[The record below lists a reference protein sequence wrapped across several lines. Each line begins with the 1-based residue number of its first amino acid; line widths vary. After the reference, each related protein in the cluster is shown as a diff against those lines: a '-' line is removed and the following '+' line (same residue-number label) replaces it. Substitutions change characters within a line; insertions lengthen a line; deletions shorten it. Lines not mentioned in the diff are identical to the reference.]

1 MLTISENLKQKISL
15 IPNKPGVYLMKN
27 SIGKI
32 IYVGKAKI
40 LKNRVRTY
48 FTGKYQDLKTE
59 QLVENISDF
68 DYIITATEVDAL
80 VLENNLIKKHKP
92 KYNIYLRDDKQYP
105 FIKITMKEPFP
116 RIEITRKLL
125 KDGSKYFG
133 PYTDSRAI
141 KKTLRLLEW
150 IFPFRTCTRKIPT
163 EKVVFD
169 RPCINY
175 QLGKCSGACIGKIS
189 KQEYKKIISNIFH
202 FLNGRNTEVISNLKQ
217 EMQLESE
224 IMNFEKAAQTRDKI
238 NNIYRLNRSHNMFFT
253 DDKNRDVVGIYKEE
267 NKAAVAVLK
276 ILSGKLLNKEIYSI
290 ENAEG
295 RKISEILEA
304 FLKQYYAEKIDKLP
318 HKIILQIKPDDYE
331 TLNFWLKNK
340 LLIPQRG
347 EMKALISISKEN
359 AFNYV
364 EEQKLKYLRKSS
376 RTIYPITELKE
387 KLGLKKLPRK
397 MACFDISTIQG
408 TDTVASLVFFEN
420 GKPKKK
426 NYRHYIIKT
435 VQGQDDFAS
444 LSETLQR
451 YLIKIDEQEKP
462 DLIIIDGGK
471 GQLSSAFGVLKQM
484 KLEKIEMISLAKRM
498 EEVFL
503 PDNSK
508 SIILPRSSSALRLL
522 INIRDEAHR
531 FAINFHRKRRT
542 NRTLTSEL
550 DRING
555 IGTETKFLLLKELG
569 SIKNIKNSSI
579 DKLTEIK
586 GIGEKTA
593 KKILDG
599 LNFLLNIFY

>member
-1 MLTISENLKQKISL
+1 MLSISENLKQKIL
-15 IPNKPGVYLMKN
+15 LLPAKPGVYLMKN
-27 SIGKI
+27 TTGKI

-48 FTGKYQDLKTE
+48 FSGKYQDLKTE
-59 QLVENISDF
+59 QLVENISDL

-80 VLENNLIKKHKP
+80 VLENNLIKKNKP

-105 FIKITMKEPFP
+105 FIKVTVKEPFP
-116 RIEITRKLL
+116 RIESTRKVL

-141 KKTLRLLEW
+141 KKTLRMLEW
-150 IFPFRTCTRKIPT
+150 IFPFRTCTRKIPSG
-163 EKVVFD
+163 KIMFD
-169 RPCINY
+169 RPCINF
-175 QLGKCSGACIGKIS
+175 QLRKCSGACVGKIS
-189 KQEYKKIISNIFH
+189 REEYKKIISNILH

-217 EMQLESE
+217 EMQQESE
-224 IMNFEKAAQTRDKI
+224 KMNFEKAAQIRDKI
-238 NNIYRLNRSHNMFFT
+238 NNIYKLNRSHSMFFT

-276 ILSGKLLNKEIYSI
+276 ILSGKLLNKEIYTI
-290 ENAEG
+290 ENAED
-295 RKISEILEA
+295 RKISEIIEA
-304 FLKQYYAEKIDKLP
+304 FLKQYYAEKIEKLP
-318 HKIILQIKPDDYE
+318 HKIILQIKPDDFE
-331 TLNFWLKNK
+331 TLNSWLKNK

-387 KLGLKKLPRK
+387 KLRLKKLPRK

-420 GKPKKK
+420 GKPKKR

-471 GQLSSAFGVLKQM
+471 GQLSSAFGVLTQQ
-484 KLEKIEMISLAKRM
+484 KLDKIEMISLAKRM

-503 PDNSK
+503 PDNSE

-531 FAINFHRKRRT
+531 FAITFHRKRRT
-542 NRTLTSEL
+542 SRTLTSEL
-550 DRING
+550 DKILG
-555 IGTETKFLLLKELG
+555 IGIETKFLLLKEFG
-569 SIKNIKNSSI
+569 SIKNIKNSPI
-579 DKLTEIK
+579 EKLTEIK

-599 LNFLLNIFY
+599 LK